1 MTPQLQDLWFLPLG
15 GCGEIGMNL
24 NLYGHDGQWLMVDC
38 GVTFAPPNAPPSVPQ
53 LQMAD
58 PRFISDRK
66 EQLAG
71 LVITHAHEDHI
82 GAVAHLWP
90 LLRCPVYTTPFTAAI
105 LERKLGEVGL
115 AGFVPVHIV
124 PPRGRRTIGVFD
136 VEWIH
141 LTHSIPDPSALMIR
155 TPAGS
160 VFHTA
165 DWKLD
170 ANPVL
175 GERFQ
180 AASYET
186 LGQEG
191 VRAMVCDSTNALV
204 PGHSI
209 SEATL
214 APHLKNW
221 VQSAPQRVVF
231 ACFASNLARLIT
243 LARIAQHQRRH
254 FTVIGRSLE
263 RMIAVARQQDLW
275 PDDLS
280 VMPARDAGY
289 CPRNSVLAVAT
300 GSQGEP
306 RAALAQLARDRHP
319 AFGLETGDR
328 VVFSSRTIPGNE
340 LAITQLIQQLTLQG
354 IEVVTDSQPEAP
366 IHASGHPAEEELKM
380 MYQWVRPQLAI
391 PVHGEAAH
399 MQANAT
405 IAKATG
411 VLQQCVGQNGDLFMI
426 APVTGIQ
433 RGAVA
438 VGRLGL
444 QGEMLVGI

>member
-1 MTPQLQDLWFLPLG
+1 MTPQPQDLWFLPLG

-24 NLYGHDGQWLMVDC
+24 NLYGHNGQWLMVDC

-53 LQMAD
+53 VQMAD

-66 EQLAG
+66 EQLVG

-90 LLRCPVYTTPFTAAI
+90 LLRCPVYTTPFTAAV

-115 AGFVPVHIV
+115 AGFVPVHVV
-124 PPRGRRTIGVFD
+124 PSQGRRDIGVFD
-136 VEWIH
+136 VQWVH

-155 TPAGS
+155 TPVGS

-170 ANPVL
+170 PNPVL

-180 AASYET
+180 AAHYQRI
-186 LGQEG
+186 GDQG
-191 VRAMVCDSTNALV
+191 VSAMVCDSTNALV

-214 APHLKNW
+214 TPHLERW
-221 VQSAPQRVVF
+221 VASAPQRVVF
-231 ACFASNLARLIT
+231 ACFASNLARLVT
-243 LARIAQHQRRH
+243 LARIAKRQRRH

-263 RMIAVARQQDLW
+263 RMIATARQQDLW
-275 PDDLS
+275 PEDLP

-289 CPRNSVLAVAT
+289 CPRSTVLAVAT

-319 AFGLETGDR
+319 AFGLEADDR
-328 VVFSSRTIPGNE
+328 VVFSSRAIPGNE
-340 LAITQLIQQLTLQG
+340 AAISQLCQQLTLQG
-354 IEVVTDSQPEAP
+354 IHVVTDDQPEAP
-366 IHASGHPAEEELKM
+366 IHASGHPAVEELEL
-380 MYQWVRPQLAI
+380 MYQWIRPQLAI
-391 PVHGEAAH
+391 PVHGEAPH
-399 MQANAT
+399 MQANAS
-405 IAKATG
+405 IAKASG
-411 VLQQCVGQNGDLFMI
+411 VPRQWVGENGDLFMI

-433 RGAVA
+433 RGAVN

-444 QGEMLVGI
+444 QGEMLVGL

>member
-1 MTPQLQDLWFLPLG
+1 MTPQPQDLWFLPLG

-24 NLYGHDGQWLMVDC
+24 NLYGHNGQWLMVDC

-53 LQMAD
+53 VQMAD

-124 PPRGRRTIGVFD
+124 PPRGRCTIGVFD
-136 VEWIH
+136 VEWVH

-160 VFHTA
+160 IFHTA

-170 ANPVL
+170 ATPVL
-175 GERFQ
+175 GEGYDARAYQ
-180 AASYET
+180 A
-186 LGQEG
+186 LGDEG
-191 VRAMVCDSTNALV
+191 VSAMVCDSTNALV
-204 PGHSI
+204 PGHSV

-214 APHLKNW
+214 VPHLERTVVDAPH
-221 VQSAPQRVVF
+221 RVVF
-231 ACFASNLARLIT
+231 ACFASNLARLVT
-243 LARIAQHQRRH
+243 LARIAERQRRH

-263 RMIAVARQQDLW
+263 RMVATARQQDLW

-319 AFGLETGDR
+319 AFGLEAGDR
-328 VVFSSRTIPGNE
+328 VVFRSRTIPGNE
-340 LAITQLIQQLTLQG
+340 PAIEQLIQQLRTQEL
-354 IEVVTDSQPEAP
+354 EVITDTQPDAP
-366 IHASGHPAEEELKM
+366 IHASGHPAEEELKH
-380 MYQWVRPQLAI
+380 MYQWIRPKLAI

-399 MQANAT
+399 MQANAA

-411 VLQQCVGQNGDLFMI
+411 VPRQWVGENGDLFMI
-426 APVTGIQ
+426 APVSGIQ

-444 QGEMLVGI
+444 QGEMLVGL